1 MSFSPSLPNP
11 LPIPIDTDV
20 FKYLGIKPTLGQPPL
35 PAGNGSFGEL
45 PGTTQWAETLL
56 GQQSNYPTPGLF
68 DVDQGAGDNVGN
80 GKNAAGDECFP
91 NFWPGL
97 PRWNLGVKMEQSTVS
112 FPVPEKWNEDS
123 TA

>member
-1 MSFSPSLPNP
+1 MTYTPALPASLPV
-11 LPIPIDTDV
+11 PINTDILT
-20 FKYLGIKPTLGQPPL
+20 YLGINPFIGQPPL

-56 GQQSNYPTPGLF
+56 GTTSNFTTPG
-68 DVDQGAGDNVGN
+68 VINMDQGTGDNVGN
-80 GKNAAGDECFP
+80 GKNAVGDEFYP

-97 PRWNLGVKMEQSTVS
+97 PKINLGVKLEQAVVS
-112 FPVPEKWNEDS
+112 FPVPYKW